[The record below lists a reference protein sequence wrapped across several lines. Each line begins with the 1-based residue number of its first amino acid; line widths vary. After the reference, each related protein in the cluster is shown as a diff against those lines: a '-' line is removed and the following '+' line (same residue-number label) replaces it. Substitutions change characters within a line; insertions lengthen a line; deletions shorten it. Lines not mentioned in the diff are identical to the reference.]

1 MKNTKDKWGN
11 MKILITTDLYTVTTN
26 GVVTSV
32 KNLMEELEKK
42 GHEVR
47 VLTFSENM
55 HSRKDGNVYYIKS
68 VTFPIYPDVRMPLS
82 RAGKF
87 VKEIVAWKPDVV
99 HSQCEFFSYGYA
111 ARIAKKSGAALV
123 HTSHTLYEQYVGYV
137 FPSKRLGEKFV
148 KWFSR
153 NRLKKA
159 DNVIAPTR
167 KVERALRGYGLA
179 NDISVI
185 PSGIRLEQHKVRIT
199 PEERAAKRQE
209 LGITDNQLVLINLGR
224 LGTEKNIQELVKFFT
239 EAIKTRQ
246 DMKFMIVGGGPAK
259 EDLEKLAK
267 ELGVDDNVMFTGMV
281 KPTEV
286 QLYYQMGDVFV
297 SASTSETQGL
307 TYVEAAANGL
317 PLLCREDPCI
327 EDVVYEGENGYQYT
341 CEKEFMDKIDTI
353 IADPQWR
360 VNAGKRSEEIANMY
374 DKTVFGDAV
383 EKVYMNVVNL

>member
-1 MKNTKDKWGN
+1 

-47 VLTFSENM
+47 VLTFSGDR
-55 HSRKDGNVYYIKS
+55 HSHKEGNVYYIKS
-68 VTFPIYPDVRMPLS
+68 MTLPIYPDVRMPLS
-82 RAGKF
+82 RAGKY
-87 VKEIVAWKPDVV
+87 VKEIVEWKPDVV

-123 HTSHTLYEQYVGYV
+123 HTYHTLYEQYVGYV

-167 KVERALRGYGLA
+167 KVERALRGYGLK

-199 PEERAAKRQE
+199 PEERVTKRQE
-209 LGITDNQLVLINLGR
+209 LGITDDQLVLINLGR
-224 LGTEKNIQELVKFFT
+224 LGTEKNIQELIKFFA
-239 EAIKTRQ
+239 EAIKTR
-246 DMKFMIVGGGPAK
+246 DNLKFMIVGGGPAK
-259 EDLEKLAK
+259 EELEKLAK
-267 ELGVDDNVMFTGMV
+267 DLGVDDKVIFTGMV

-317 PLLCREDPCI
+317 PLLCREDDCL
-327 EDVVYEGENGYQYT
+327 EDVVYEGENGYEYT
-341 CEKEFMDKIDTI
+341 NSAEFMDRIDAI
-353 IADPQWR
+353 VAAPQWR
-360 VNAGKRSEEIANMY
+360 TSAGKRSEEVANMY
-374 DKTVFGDAV
+374 DKSVFGDAV
-383 EKVYMNVVNL
+383 EKVYVELTK

>member
-1 MKNTKDKWGN
+1 

-26 GVVTSV
+26 GVVTST
-32 KNLMEELEKK
+32 KNLIEELQKK

-47 VLTFSENM
+47 VLTFSERM
-55 HSRKDGNVYYIKS
+55 RSYKEDNVYYITS
-68 VTFPIYPDVRMPLS
+68 VTFPVYPDVRMPLS
-82 RAGKF
+82 RAGKY

-123 HTSHTLYEQYVGYV
+123 HTYHTLYEQYAGYV
-137 FPSKRLGEKFV
+137 IPNKRLGEWFV
-148 KWFSR
+148 QWFSR

-167 KVERALRGYGLA
+167 KVERALRSYRLK
-179 NDISVI
+179 NEISVI

-199 PEERAAKRQE
+199 DGERRAKRQE
-209 LGITDNQLVLINLGR
+209 LGINDDNLVLINLGR
-224 LGTEKNIQELVKFFT
+224 LGTEKNIQELIKYFANAV
-239 EAIKTRQ
+239 KTRPNLR
-246 DMKFMIVGGGPAK
+246 FMIVGGGPAK
-259 EDLEKLAK
+259 EELEKLSK
-267 ELGVDDNVMFTGMV
+267 QLGVDDTVIFTGMV

-286 QLYYQMGDVFV
+286 QLYYQLGDVFV

-327 EDVVYEGENGYQYT
+327 EDVVYEGENGYQYKD
-341 CEKEFMDKIDTI
+341 EDEFLAKIDAI
-353 IADPQWR
+353 INKPEWR
-360 VNAGKRSEEIANMY
+360 VSASKKSEEIANMY
-374 DKTVFGDAV
+374 DKSVFGDAV
-383 EKVYMNVVNL
+383 EKVYIKEISK